1 MLFPSIESPLDAMAR
16 DVALHH
22 HEHWDGSGYPG
33 NVDMM
38 QVTQEN
44 AVSMVNGTPLA
55 GEDIPLAAR
64 IVALA
69 DVFDALS
76 SKRVYKKAWS
86 EEEVLAEIQA
96 QSGKHFDPEI
106 VQAFMEIQPIIRKIK
121 EAWPESC

>member
-1 MLFPSIESPLDAMAR
+1 MT
-16 DVALHH
+16 
-22 HEHWDGSGYPG
+22 
-33 NVDMM
+33 

>member
-1 MLFPSIESPLDAMAR
+1 M
-16 DVALHH
+16 
-22 HEHWDGSGYPG
+22 
-33 NVDMM
+33 
-38 QVTQEN
+38 
-44 AVSMVNGTPLA
+44 A